1 MKADS
6 DTEKTSG
13 DGFDRADFLLR
24 GLVGRQLV
32 SIEKSEFQL
41 RLIFGPG
48 TEFITSS
55 PWRLCQ
61 DSQPLIQAAAIFEPA
76 EATVPFADLVVGAK
90 VVSTAVSRLWE
101 TKLFLER
108 GYVLEVFPDSVR
120 YEIWES
126 HLEVGLVIFS
136 GGNTTL
142 FPPASPSSV
151 MPSQVHSDAT
161 PDKR

>member
-1 MKADS
+1 MKSDS
-6 DTEKTSG
+6 DTEKKSG

-32 SIEKSEFQL
+32 LIEKSEFQL

-61 DSQPLIQAAAIFEPA
+61 DSQPLIGSGDFRAA

-151 MPSQVHSDAT
+151 MPSQVHADAT
-161 PDKR
+161 PDER